1 MNGEASAWADVADTF
16 FLERAFFGLF
26 ANDRQPS
33 TNDPCLHSA
42 TIPYHFTIPVL
53 HHEDLPVAVIV
64 HLAMVGHGLCG
75 PHTESVDVIAIIVLS
90 LGGFGGFR
98 RQDDDDHRLFSNL
111 AGSDSASNLSLW
123 TRHAYFNVCCF
134 FYPT

>member
-1 MNGEASAWADVADTF
+1 MIDSHQRTI
-16 FLERAFFGLF
+16 RALAF
-26 ANDRQPS
+26 
-33 TNDPCLHSA
+33 CYH
-42 TIPYHFTIPVL
+42 TIPL
-53 HHEDLPVAVIV
+53 DLPVAVIV

>member
-1 MNGEASAWADVADTF
+1 MIDSHQRTI
-16 FLERAFFGLF
+16 RACILL
-26 ANDRQPS
+26 PY
-33 TNDPCLHSA
+33 H
-42 TIPYHFTIPVL
+42 TIPFHFTIPVL

-98 RQDDDDHRLFSNL
+98 RQNDDDDHRHFSNL